1 MSKPQGYWIS
11 WNLRWH
17 QDGSHEGI
25 PTGIIQCLEVSFG
38 WRAGSGG
45 LACDKSHSPEVQLQQ
60 LKVEEISPFF
70 LIFCQA
76 LDSASRYFHITVTV
90 VTADLVF
97 LDLPNIESVPS
108 GEIQLLSLRL
118 LCMKRC
124 HVHVL
129 DLNEVYR
136 SATAE
141 ARHSFKPRN
150 SISWTDRSFKFP
162 NTRRPKGTFETKKH
176 HFGPSLRFKPKPST
190 TVSQVVLATEPR
202 FRQYEWCNVQPLIGV
217 VPKMKQ
223 NLGGFKH
230 FLFAPLFGEDFQFD

>member
-38 WRAGSGG
+38 WLGPGGS
-45 LACDKSHSPEVQLQQ
+45 ACDKNHSQSAVAATQSGGNFPL
-60 LKVEEISPFF
+60 FF

-108 GEIQLLSLRL
+108 GEIQLHSLRL

-141 ARHSFKPRN
+141 ARHS
-150 SISWTDRSFKFP
+150 KFP

-176 HFGPSLRFKPKPST
+176 HFGPSLRFKPKPSP
-190 TVSQVVLATEPR
+190 VSRVVLATEPR
-202 FRQYEWCNVQPLIGV
+202 FRKNMSDATCNLWLGWS
-217 VPKMKQ
+217 PKWNKT
-223 NLGGFKH
+223 
-230 FLFAPLFGEDFQFD
+230 